1 MKKTSFDVKLEKH
14 RVRERIWKSM
24 EESGVTLP
32 PLPPRGR
39 IPNFKGADLAAR
51 KLDLIP
57 EYRDSKKI
65 LVSPDSPQI
74 HVREKVL
81 SDGKTLIVATPR
93 LKDGFIVVE
102 PENLPDFLMQVVT
115 IKGTYKYGRII
126 NLLPSVDF
134 VVEGCVAVGL
144 RGFRLGK
151 GGGYGDVEI
160 ALAKAINPNVKVA
173 VTCHSMQVLSTDIP
187 HEEKDQK
194 VDYIL
199 TEKDLLIVKK

>member
-1 MKKTSFDVKLEKH
+1 MEK
-14 RVRERIWKSM
+14 
-24 EESGVTLP
+24 SGVTLP
-32 PLPPRGR
+32 PFPPRGR

-57 EYRDSKKI
+57 EYRSSDKI

-81 SDGKTLIVATPR
+81 SDKKTLIVATPR
-93 LKDGFIVVE
+93 LKDGFVVVE
-102 PENLPDFLMQVVT
+102 PENLPEFLMQVVT
-115 IKGTYKYGRII
+115 IKGTYKYGRLV

-144 RGFRLGK
+144 SGYRLGK

-160 ALAKAINPNVKVA
+160 ALAKAVNPNVKIA
-173 VTCHSMQVLSTDIP
+173 VTCHSMQVLPEDVP
-187 HEEKDQK
+187 HEEKDQR

-199 TEKDLLIVKK
+199 TEKGLLKVKK